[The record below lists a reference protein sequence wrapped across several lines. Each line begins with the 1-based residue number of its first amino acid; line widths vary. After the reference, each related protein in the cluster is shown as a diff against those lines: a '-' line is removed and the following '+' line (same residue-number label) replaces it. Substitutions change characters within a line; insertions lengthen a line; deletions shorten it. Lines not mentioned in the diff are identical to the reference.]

1 MTLSY
6 RFSQEFISPQKH
18 ACVGCSDV
26 FPSQFAL
33 EDHLSRQSYQ
43 LTLDCPQCYRKLN
56 FTNKCRMYEHLTNEH
71 RISDK
76 AHCSQ
81 IAAMYVIL
89 QVLPRAQIKLT
100 NPAAA
105 AAAVQGGTNGAG
117 VDREE
122 KMDLGAEADDCTTA
136 DSFSMDSKTELDK
149 EDEAKPV
156 KNGSLSPPKQVRS

>member
-1 MTLSY
+1 
-6 RFSQEFISPQKH
+6 
-18 ACVGCSDV
+18 
-26 FPSQFAL
+26 
-33 EDHLSRQSYQ
+33 
-43 LTLDCPQCYRKLN
+43 
-56 FTNKCRMYEHLTNEH
+56 MYEHLTNEH

-100 NPAAA
+100 NPTAA

-117 VDREE
+117 VDGEE
-122 KMDLGAEADDCTTA
+122 KMNLGAEADDCTTA

-149 EDEAKPV
+149 EHEAKPV
-156 KNGSLSPPKQVRS
+156 KNCSLSPPKQVIIARNVFGQPTSLSCF